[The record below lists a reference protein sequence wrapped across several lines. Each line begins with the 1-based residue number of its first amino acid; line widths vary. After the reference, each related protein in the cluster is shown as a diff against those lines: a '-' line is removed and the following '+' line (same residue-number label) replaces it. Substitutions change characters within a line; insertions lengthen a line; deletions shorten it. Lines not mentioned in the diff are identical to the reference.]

1 MIFGILTLIT
11 ALCISAV
18 AIYYSVAGLVAIFA
32 AAAVPIMIM
41 GGTLEIAKLV
51 TAVWLHK
58 YWDRATWWLK
68 SYLSIAVVVLMFITS
83 MGIFGF
89 LSKAH
94 IEQTSASEE
103 SIARV
108 ESIISEIDRQN
119 AIVTRS
125 NTRIGQLEN
134 SETGADATIQTQID
148 KEQGRID
155 LAFERIQPAIAQ
167 QNQTITDARATDT
180 NRTKPY
186 EDQLTSIQAEVLRL
200 EQSAREYES
209 KISTLEADT
218 SAVQPL
224 LDSINDI
231 EAEIIRVT
239 NQLQSSE
246 KDQIRAGQAIIGV
259 SSDGAFGGNTRRAL
273 VAWVE
278 AQRARITQVQLDVS
292 QLRQDSTT
300 QVDAER
306 TRLAAI
312 VKDIRTTQIPALKDR
327 ELTML
332 AKIDEVRQTESPV
345 IQTARDEIQ
354 RLRASAESQVAQ
366 SQVLIERLRSQL
378 GDVGNANEL
387 EADIDAQQD
396 RIKLANT
403 EIDTLTEEKIVLEAE
418 YRKLEAEVGPIKYI
432 AEFVYGESADSN
444 MLEEAV
450 RWVIIIIIFVFDPLA
465 VLLLIAAQYTFEFR
479 RKELEDDD
487 GERLRLEQAEYER
500 ARAQAIVDN
509 VPPDIATPT
518 PPAEEEKEQVNEQSD
533 TIDDGQPQFI
543 GDTTEGTGEDNKGEA
558 AWFDREA
565 VEEPNG
571 DDAARAYTVG
581 GGDAGRVEP
590 TEQDYGLDNLT
601 NWNEWV
607 EKANAEAEANP
618 EVDFDPGAFDRPL
631 EVFTDDFGDIE
642 TLEKQVLATPVI
654 NLNADMLPPKDIPD
668 TANRMFYPEELKEEP
683 KKKLKS
689 PAELVLD
696 AEYELKEQDDAFV
709 TARADWEVA
718 NPEVSREAWKDAF
731 SKGEIDSL
739 PWETPVQAD
748 NYNTSEGYQQ
758 NAEQSESTLFN
769 KLSKK

>member
-58 YWDRATWWLK
+58 YWDRAAWWLK

-103 SIARV
+103 SVARV
-108 ESIISEIDRQN
+108 ESITAEIDRQV

-292 QLRQDSTT
+292 QLRQDSTA
-300 QVDAER
+300 QIDAER
-306 TRLAAI
+306 SRLASV

-354 RLRASAESQVAQ
+354 RLRTSAESQVAQ
-366 SQVLIERLRSQL
+366 SQTLIERLRSQL
-378 GDVGNANEL
+378 GDVDNATEL
-387 EADIDAQQD
+387 EADIDTQQD
-396 RIKLANT
+396 RIKLANI
-403 EIDTLTEEKIVLEAE
+403 EIDTLTEEKIGLEAE

-465 VLLLIAAQYTFEFR
+465 VLLLIAAQYTFDFR
-479 RKELEDDD
+479 RKELEDDN
-487 GERLRLEQAEYER
+487 GERLRLEQADFER
-500 ARAQAIVDN
+500 ARAQRIVDN

-518 PPAEEEKEQVNEQSD
+518 PPAEEEKEQIDEQSN
-533 TIDDGQPQFI
+533 TNDDGQLPST
-543 GDTTEGTGEDNKGEA
+543 GDTTKGTGEDNKGEA
-558 AWFDREA
+558 AWFDRGA
-565 VEEPNG
+565 VEDANG
-571 DDAARAYTVG
+571 DDAARAYTIG
-581 GGDAGRVEP
+581 RDDAGRVES
-590 TEQDYGLDNLT
+590 TEQDYRIDNLDPK
-601 NWNEWV
+601 V
-607 EKANAEAEANP
+607 DADP
-618 EVDFDPGAFDRPL
+618 EQR
-631 EVFTDDFGDIE
+631 IE
-642 TLEKQVLATPVI
+642 PTLDET
-654 NLNADMLPPKDIPD
+654 DIPD
-668 TANRMFYPEELKEEP
+668 TANRMFYPEELDS
-683 KKKLKS
+683 KKKLALGLPEES
-689 PAELVLD
+689 NPNSRY
-696 AEYELKEQDDAFV
+696 YEDREQDDEWV

-739 PWETPVQAD
+739 PWETPVKAD
-748 NYNTSEGYQQ
+748 NYNSNSEGYQQ

-769 KLSKK
+769 KLSTK